1 MNTEHSCKEFTSG
14 ILLIPLNNSMKWHL
28 TNAFSEAETLRIIIT
43 IVIRMFLLVYCL
55 LFHSHAY
62 AFTAHELNIGVEGT
76 KDT

>member
-1 MNTEHSCKEFTSG
+1 
-14 ILLIPLNNSMKWHL
+14 MKWHL